1 MLGKCR
7 LLRGEVFVSSG
18 FSKPAM
24 SILSWLFDDIVAYD
38 PYASLVCTRV
48 GLEMKLKGIEYW
60 ILDDAYTGFDRGN
73 GLVDDSM

>member
-24 SILSWLFDDIVAYD
+24 SISSWLFDDIVAYD
-38 PYASLVCTRV
+38 SYASLVRTRV
-48 GLEMKLKGIEYW
+48 GLK
-60 ILDDAYTGFDRGN
+60 
-73 GLVDDSM
+73 